1 MAMGVV
7 AMAIDDELLA
17 GLSAQIGVGHVE
29 ELGEIS
35 GMMIARYAAA
45 IGDGDPL
52 YTDRAHARSRG
63 YADVVAP
70 PNLLAAVINW
80 GPGAP
85 YERLR
90 EDGTEA
96 DTHLPGVP
104 AQGVRV
110 MGGGEEMTFRRPV
123 VAGTVV
129 VRTTELLDVTQRD
142 SSQGPMLVVRYR
154 DHYRDREDGSA
165 LLESVR
171 TVLLR

>member
-1 MAMGVV
+1 MAVDG
-7 AMAIDDELLA
+7 ALRAALTALIGDE
-17 GLSAQIGVGHVE
+17 HVE

-35 GMMIARYAAA
+35 AQAIARYAAA
-45 IGDGDPL
+45 IGESDPL
-52 YTDRAHARSRG
+52 HSDSAYARSRG

-70 PNLLAAVINW
+70 ANFVTAVINW

-85 YERLR
+85 YDRLR

-110 MGGGEEMTFRRPV
+110 MGGGEQMTFLRPL
-123 VAGTVV
+123 VAGTRVT
-129 VRTTELLDVTQRD
+129 RTTTLAEVSE
-142 SSQGPMLVVRYR
+142 SSSSRGAMLVLAYR
-154 DHYRDREDGSA
+154 DLYRDAQGDT
-165 LLESVR
+165 LLESIR